1 MLVTYAHVQQL
12 ENSFLELLVENLNR
26 LNEEEEADRLGV
38 FHLLGI
44 LENVLAFNPNISK
57 TLIKKTKTLSWT
69 LNRIQ
74 NPVQDDNRGYAAE
87 LLSILLQSDRENR
100 IAYGKNDGVEAS
112 LKVLSVRNFN
122 HFSVSNYLNDRLA
135 IQAERPHRRGGD

>member
-1 MLVTYAHVQQL
+1 MPPMRFLLVTYAHVQQL

-26 LNEEEEADRLGV
+26 LNEVEEADRLGV
-38 FHLLGI
+38 FHVLGI
-44 LENVLAFNPNISK
+44 LENVLAFNPDISK

-87 LLSILLQSDRENR
+87 LLSILLQNDRENR
-100 IAYGKNDGVEAS
+100 LAYGKNDGVEVS
-112 LKVLSVRNFN
+112 LKVLSVGYFN
-122 HFSVSNYLNDRLA
+122 YSVPFPTS
-135 IQAERPHRRGGD
+135 

>member
-1 MLVTYAHVQQL
+1 MLITYAYVQQL

-38 FHLLGI
+38 FHVLGI
-44 LENVLAFNPNISK
+44 LENVLAFNPDISK

-100 IAYGKNDGVEAS
+100 VAYGKNDGVEVS
-112 LKVLSVRNFN
+112 LKVLSVSYFN
-122 HFSVSNYLNDRLA
+122 HCFVSDYLNDRLA
-135 IQAERPHRRGGD
+135 IQAERPRRRGRD

>member
-1 MLVTYAHVQQL
+1 M
-12 ENSFLELLVENLNR
+12 VENLDR
-26 LNEEEEADRLGV
+26 LNEEEEADRFGV
-38 FHLLGI
+38 FHVLGI

-100 IAYGKNDGVEAS
+100 IAYGKSDGVEVS
-112 LKVLSVRNFN
+112 LKVLSVSYFN
-122 HFSVSNYLNDRLA
+122 YFFVSNYLNDRSA
-135 IQAERPHRRGGD
+135 IQTERSHRRGRDRVHGERL

>member
-1 MLVTYAHVQQL
+1 M
-12 ENSFLELLVENLNR
+12 ELLVENLDR

-38 FHLLGI
+38 FHVLGI
-44 LENVLAFNPNISK
+44 LENVLAFNPDISK

-100 IAYGKNDGVEAS
+100 VAYGKNDGVEVS
-112 LKVLSVRNFN
+112 LKVLSVSYFN
-122 HFSVSNYLNDRLA
+122 HFFVSNYLNHRSA
-135 IQAERPHRRGGD
+135 IQAERPRRRGRD